1 METATL
7 RNFKVLLLGVIFDP
21 KEKKILIGKRKK
33 DPYTPKSSWVFP
45 GGDANYEE
53 DIDKTLK
60 KHVKKQ
66 TGFDIKNH
74 GSIFVK
80 TYPQKGNLLAIYF
93 FCEINKGNM
102 KEGDLLTELKWVK
115 SNEIEEYFG
124 CAFHTRLKEYIDS
137 IK

>member
-1 METATL
+1 MEGQL
-7 RNFKVLLLGVIFDP
+7 RNFKVLLLGVIFDA

-45 GGDANYEE
+45 GGDANHEK
-53 DIDKTLK
+53 DLDKTLK
-60 KHVKKQ
+60 DHLKKQ
-66 TGFDIKNH
+66 TGLEVKNL

-93 FCEINKGNM
+93 LCEAKKGKL
-102 KEGDLLTELKWVK
+102 KEGDLLSELKWI
-115 SNEIEEYFG
+115 SPPEIREYFE
-124 CAFHTRLKEYIDS
+124 CELHTRLKEYIDN